1 MLGKVFFAL
10 FLTIEMGLS
19 VSAVQATP
27 SVSKSF
33 IPTSDAIDVAEKVAK
48 GEGYS
53 LADRRMFFFDLML
66 DKSGKPLFPGYVT
79 VGFYWNNDVVSA
91 ISISES
97 TGQVL
102 DIDRCVVFDYPSLR
116 TFGRDVRRGT
126 GLPPLSMD
134 ELSKKVGCESLKR
147 LSVPKKTP

>member
-1 MLGKVFFAL
+1 MLGKVFFVL
-10 FLTIEMGLS
+10 FL
-19 VSAVQATP
+19 AVQSAT
-27 SVSKSF
+27 SQSKSF

-53 LADRRMFFFDLML
+53 LADRTKFFFDLML

-79 VGFYWNNDVVSA
+79 IGFYWNSDSVSA

-102 DIDRCVVFDYPSLR
+102 DINQCVLFDYPSLR
-116 TFGRDVRRGT
+116 TFGKNVRRGT

-134 ELSKKVGCESLKR
+134 ELGKKIGCDSIRR
-147 LSVPKKTP
+147 LSVPRKAP